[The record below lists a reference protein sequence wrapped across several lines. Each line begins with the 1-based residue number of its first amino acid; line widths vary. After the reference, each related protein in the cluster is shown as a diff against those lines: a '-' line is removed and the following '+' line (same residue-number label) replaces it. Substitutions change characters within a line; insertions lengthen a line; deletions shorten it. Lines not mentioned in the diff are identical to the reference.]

1 MGGYSDKGSRM
12 IHPRIAVLPLS
23 ILAALACFHAS
34 AQSVVST
41 RSGTVYFFEGR
52 VFVGD
57 QPLTQKFGKFPD
69 IGEGGELR
77 TEHGRAEVLLT
88 PGVFLRVDENS
99 AIRMLSNQLSD
110 TRVELLSGSA
120 ILEANEA
127 APDRKAK
134 LIYKDWRVRVPQR
147 GVYRIDAEP
156 AQLRVYKGD
165 VEVSTE
171 GQTELVSV
179 KAGEVLPF
187 AEVLVPE
194 QSTTADGNDFKN
206 WAMSRSQAVSADDA
220 TAAAIVDD
228 PNQLDTA
235 GLPAGGGFS
244 YFPPTGLP
252 SLGITN
258 PYGLSF
264 WSPYQSAL
272 SPIYYP
278 SYIYGPRYLGW
289 PVSPGLYPL
298 RTSPYR
304 VGTGLHIGGGTIQR
318 APLTP
323 LRPSAPRLGVRG
335 VGGHR

>member
-1 MGGYSDKGSRM
+1 M
-12 IHPRIAVLPLS
+12 IHPRSAVFPLFA
-23 ILAALACFHAS
+23 LAMAACFHAS

-41 RSGTVYFFEGR
+41 HSGTVYFFEGR
-52 VFVGD
+52 VLLGSE
-57 QPLTQKFGKFPD
+57 PLTQKFGKFPD
-69 IGEGGELR
+69 IGAGGELR

-110 TRVELLSGSA
+110 TRVELLAGSA

-127 APDRKAK
+127 APDMKVK

-147 GVYRIDAEP
+147 GVYRIDFEP

-165 VEVSTE
+165 VEISTE

-179 KAGEVLPF
+179 KAGEILPF
-187 AEVLVPE
+187 ADVLVPE
-194 QSTTADGNDFKN
+194 QSTAAESNEFKS
-206 WAMSRSQAVSADDA
+206 WAMSRSQAISADDA

-235 GLPAGGGFS
+235 GLPTGGGFS
-244 YFPPTGLP
+244 YFPSTGLP

-272 SPIYYP
+272 SSIYYP
-278 SYIYGPRYLGW
+278 RYMYGPLYLGW
-289 PVSPGLYPL
+289 PVSPGIYPL
-298 RTSPYR
+298 RISPYR
-304 VGTGLHIGGGTIQR
+304 LGGGLRPPAGALQR
-318 APLTP
+318 APVTP
-323 LRPSAPRLGVRG
+323 LRPSAPRLGARG
-335 VGGHR
+335 IGHR